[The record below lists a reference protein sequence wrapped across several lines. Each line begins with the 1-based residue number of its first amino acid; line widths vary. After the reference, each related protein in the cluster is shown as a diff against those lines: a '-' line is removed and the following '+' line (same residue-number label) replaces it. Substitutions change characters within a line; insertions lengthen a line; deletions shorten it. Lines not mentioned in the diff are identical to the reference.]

1 MAQTK
6 LDIVSDAVPKAIQG
20 ENISPADF
28 HKMLQRMEKYHNLKK
43 RSDHRTKKKRN
54 KLQRVNKSFFS
65 KEEKKAEKN
74 LQININSLSI
84 QVVNF
89 I

>member
-1 MAQTK
+1 
-6 LDIVSDAVPKAIQG
+6 
-20 ENISPADF
+20 
-28 HKMLQRMEKYHNLKK
+28 MEKYHNLKK